1 MCVFDLRDS
10 EVPPLQIYL
19 QNIFQA
25 SLFQSGL
32 QLQLHDSLTV
42 ELRNFKMLLHHAVY
56 VCIHT

>member
-32 QLQLHDSLTV
+32 QLHDSLTV

-56 VCIHT
+56 VYIHT